1 MPGGR
6 VQTPMVIGLTGPL
19 GSGVSTTSNVLAKNG
34 FHRVSISDA
43 IRKEYRHRHSLPDGQ
58 AMPKTPEIRN
68 VLQDLGNEMRLSETP
83 SYWAEKAL
91 EEAPKDQDLVIDG
104 IRNLAEVKWLRST
117 YPRFFLVAVV
127 APRDSRWKRIRQAYG
142 GRESE
147 FEKHDRRDSEE
158 DIPNGQQVQ
167 KCVLES
173 DYVFTNDE
181 TEHNLPQVWED
192 KVWGKLGPAIQLM
205 KDGQGRS
212 ATSDEVFMAMAYAQS
227 HASAC
232 LKRHVGAV
240 IVDANKQSLSSGY
253 NENPLEMLPC
263 KHQFNYCY
271 KDADM
276 EQKLLAMTDVYCVF
290 CGHKNNKLDKTGKC
304 SKCDGSLKSEL
315 FRSRNMELCTAIH
328 AEERSIRGLQG
339 RSAEGATMY
348 VTTFPCFQCSRYIID
363 AKIAKV
369 VYVEPYPVLE
379 SARFLEL
386 NKVSFVPFEGFKARA
401 FNLIFKQVE

>member
-1 MPGGR
+1 
-6 VQTPMVIGLTGPL
+6 
-19 GSGVSTTSNVLAKNG
+19 
-34 FHRVSISDA
+34 
-43 IRKEYRHRHSLPDGQ
+43 
-58 AMPKTPEIRN
+58 
-68 VLQDLGNEMRLSETP
+68 MRLAESP
-83 SYWAEKAL
+83 SYWAEKGV
-91 EEAPKDQDLVIDG
+91 EEAPADTNLVIDG
-104 IRNLAEVKWLRST
+104 IRNLAEARGLRDT

-127 APRDSRWKRIRQAYG
+127 APKESRWKRLKQSYE
-142 GRESE
+142 GRESD
-147 FEKHDRRDSEE
+147 FERHDKRDSEE
-158 DIPNGQQVQ
+158 DFPTGQQVQ

-173 DYVFTNDE
+173 DYVFTNDD
-181 TEHNLPQVWED
+181 TQHNTPQIWED
-192 KVWGKLGPAIQLM
+192 KVWSKFGPAVQLM
-205 KDGQGRS
+205 KDGQGRA
-212 ATSDEVFMAMAYAQS
+212 ATSDEVFLAMAYAQS

-240 IVDANKQSLSSGY
+240 IVDSNKQSLSSGY
-253 NENPLEMLPC
+253 YENPLEMLPC

-271 KDADM
+271 KDVDM
-276 EQKLLAMTDVYCVF
+276 EQKLIAMTDVFCLF
-290 CGHKNNKLDKTGKC
+290 CGHKNATLDKAGKC
-304 SKCDGSLKSEL
+304 SACGGSLKSEL

-379 SARFLEL
+379 SARFLEM
-386 NKVSFVPFEGFKARA
+386 NKINYFPFEGFKARA